1 MVPRAD
7 GSDALVSLVGEPKLS
22 RPQTVKRIW
31 EYIKG
36 KDLQDPSDK
45 RFILCDDTMK
55 AVFNTDKLHM
65 ITWVSCLFVSGR
77 RPRLTA
83 A

>member
-1 MVPRAD
+1 LGGRAGGYRAD
-7 GSDALVSLVGEPKLS
+7 GSDALVSLVGEPRLS

-36 KDLQDPSDK
+36 NSLQDPSDG
-45 RFILCDDTMK
+45 RFILCDGPMK

-65 ITWVSCLFVSGR
+65 FT
-77 RPRLTA
+77 
-83 A
+83 